1 MKVAIVCDWL
11 TDVGGAEKVL
21 LKIHK
26 LYPDAPIYTSKYD
39 SKGIDWFEGADVR
52 TGSLQKFPTWMRR
65 ILGPLRQGYFSKL
78 DLSEYD
84 LVISVTGAEAKAVK
98 APNGIHISYCH
109 VPTQYYWQ
117 MYDEYIKNPGFGI
130 LNPIARLVF
139 RIVVKP
145 LKRADLKSAQVPDYF
160 VTISDYAKE
169 MIRKYYG
176 RDAVVIHPPVE
187 TKDFEVRK
195 GNSGDIACP
204 SDTLQ
209 GRSGQSLCS
218 EKHVISPE
226 FPFPAEDY
234 YITTSRQVNWKK
246 IDLAVKACMMTQ
258 RRLLVI
264 GDGSEHKK
272 LVRMAKGTELIKF
285 LPIMTKHELAFYL
298 QNARG
303 YLFPSLEPF
312 GIAPVEALA
321 AGCPVIAYGVGG
333 AKDYVIEGKNGVLF
347 KEQTAKSL
355 AEAILR
361 FEKMKFS
368 SSKVAKTADGF
379 SEDRFDTELKNFVK
393 KCMNQNEKKKKE

>member
-39 SKGIDWFEGADVR
+39 PKGIDWFEGADVR
-52 TGSLQKFPTWMRR
+52 TGNLQKFPTWMRR
-65 ILGPLRQGYFSKL
+65 ILGPLRQRYFNKL

-187 TKDFEVRK
+187 TRDFKK
-195 GNSGDIACP
+195 GGVLGATCP
-204 SDTLQ
+204 TGTFRATQ
-209 GRSGQSLCS
+209 AKSLC
-218 EKHVISPE
+218 PE
-226 FPFPAEDY
+226 EHIASKTPPFQNY

-298 QNARG
+298 QNAKG

-393 KCMNQNEKKKKE
+393 KCMKQNEKKKKE